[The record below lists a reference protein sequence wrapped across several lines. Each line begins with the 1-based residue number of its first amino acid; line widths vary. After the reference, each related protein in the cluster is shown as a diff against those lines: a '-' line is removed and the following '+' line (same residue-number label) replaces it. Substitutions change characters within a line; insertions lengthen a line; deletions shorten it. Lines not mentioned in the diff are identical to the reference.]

1 MQLSDFLTAYAPALT
16 NEILRQFAPLYTPTV
31 NARAALD
38 IPDCKRRLFAA
49 QQDTVMAVAAAFRQH
64 RAVGIAGEPG
74 FGKTFTTLALARF
87 MGCRRV
93 LVLCPPHLVEEW
105 REEVE
110 RCLAHCPAYIIE
122 TITDLEKALVVSQR
136 TSAPMQVWIL
146 AHSRAKLRYAWEP
159 AVWRKPW
166 RVEGQRV
173 EQLRCPH
180 CGQELLDDAGA
191 ALGLSDF
198 RTAQQHCP
206 QCQSALWQPI
216 RTSRRLMPL
225 ASYIKHK
232 HPGVFDLLVADE
244 CHEYKAASSAQ
255 ALAFH
260 KLMRACR
267 RTLALTGTLSS
278 GKASDVF
285 PLLYR
290 LSPEVRARYSH
301 DETVAFVRDYG
312 ILEQVTYHDE
322 HTRPNAESDE
332 DGAGSIRKGEG
343 RTVYERPGLSPALV
357 PLLLNR
363 FVFLRLADIAHALPP
378 YEEIV
383 HPVALPADVA
393 TAYQKL
399 ERQAIQW
406 ATQHKG
412 SGLAQFLQ
420 ALLAYPDQPW
430 AGETLTAVASDG
442 QGNRGRVQVARA
454 PAFDPERRYPKEEA
468 LIEILTR
475 ERARGRK
482 VLVFAIHT
490 DTRDLLPRLTSVA
503 AEAGVQLVALRAGG
517 EARHRKRELRRLL
530 TAGADGIVCHPRL
543 VQTGLNLTDF
553 PTIVFYQFDYSTYTL
568 RQASRRSYRPSQTQ
582 PVEVHFLCYRETV
595 QEKGLALMA
604 RKLRSALMAEGEFVD
619 DGLSAFGEDNDI
631 TRELTRSLLHG
642 HAVPGLE
649 ATFQALTM
657 RPDGTE
663 SRGYLGE
670 PQRTSA
676 PGDITGGD
684 TDDGVALV
692 RPLVEASNDAQQR
705 QQAQAQQRSEEI
717 AWQRLE
723 ALRAAKQAAQA
734 RRAAR
739 RTVQQTLA
747 GNPGQLSLFDVMPS
761 TSTSH

>member
-1 MQLSDFLTAYAPALT
+1 MQLSEFLTAYAPALT
-16 NEILRQFAPLYTPTV
+16 TEILRQFAPLYTPSTA
-31 NARAALD
+31 ARAAAHM
-38 IPDCKRRLFAA
+38 PDCKRPLFAA
-49 QQDTVMAVAAAFRQH
+49 QQDTVLAVAAAFRQH

-74 FGKTFTTLALARF
+74 FGKTFTTLALARY

-110 RCLAHCPAYIIE
+110 RCLVHCPAYIIE
-122 TITDLEKALVVSQR
+122 TITDLEKSLMASQR
-136 TSAPMQVWIL
+136 TTTPMQVWML

-166 RVEGQRV
+166 RVDGQRV
-173 EQLRCPH
+173 EQLRCPQ
-180 CGQELLDDAGA
+180 CGHELLDDAGA
-191 ALGLSDF
+191 GLVASDF
-198 RTAQQHCP
+198 RKAQRHCG
-206 QCQSALWQPI
+206 QCHSALWQPI

-225 ASYIKHK
+225 ASYIKQK

-290 LSPEVRARYSH
+290 LSPEVRARYAH

-322 HTRPNAESDE
+322 HTRPDADTDE

-383 HPVALPADVA
+383 HPLALPADVA
-393 TAYQKL
+393 SAYQAL
-399 ERQAIQW
+399 ERHAIQW
-406 ATQHKG
+406 AKQHHG
-412 SGLAQFLQ
+412 SSLAQFLQ

-430 AGETLTAVASDG
+430 EGERLTALASDG
-442 QGNRGRVQVARA
+442 QGNRSRVMVARA
-454 PAFDPERRYPKEEA
+454 PQFDPDRRYPKEEA
-468 LIEILTR
+468 LCEILTR

-482 VLVFAIHT
+482 VLVCAIHT
-490 DTRDLLPRLTSVA
+490 DTRDVLPRLTSVA
-503 AEAGVQLVALRAGG
+503 AQAGVKLVALRAGG
-517 EARHRKRELRRLL
+517 EARYRKREVRRLL
-530 TAGADGIVCHPRL
+530 AAGGDGVVCHPRL
-543 VQTGLNLTDF
+543 VQTGLNLIDF
-553 PTIVFYQFDYSTYTL
+553 PTIVLYQFDYSTYTL
-568 RQASRRSYRPSQTQ
+568 RQVSRRSYRPSQTQ
-582 PVEVHFLCYRETV
+582 PVEVHFLCYRDTV

-619 DGLSAFGEDNDI
+619 GGLSAFGEDNDI
-631 TRELTRSLLHG
+631 MRALTRSLLHG

-649 ATFQALTM
+649 ATFQALTV
-657 RPDGTE
+657 RQEETE
-663 SRGYLGE
+663 SRRYLGDLPGQNTPGVMSGVRVDDRAATAVPCTE
-670 PQRTSA
+670 AVAGAVNGQGLHAVPQR
-676 PGDITGGD
+676 D
-684 TDDGVALV
+684 
-692 RPLVEASNDAQQR
+692 EA
-705 QQAQAQQRSEEI
+705 
-717 AWQRLE
+717 AWERLE
-723 ALRAAKQAAQA
+723 ALRAAKQAALVRKPHMTVA
-734 RRAAR
+734 R
-739 RTVQQTLA
+739 TLA
-747 GNPGQLSLFDVMPS
+747 GQPGQLSLFEGS
-761 TSTSH
+761 FAKSE